1 MMASIRIVLADDH
14 TLFRAG
20 IRALLA
26 DIDEVEV
33 VAEAGDGCEAL
44 RLIDLHRPDVALVDI
59 GMAGLNGLE
68 VTVQVAVACLSV
80 RVIIL
85 SMHAHE
91 AYVLQ
96 ALRAGAVGYLLKDA
110 DTVELGLA
118 LKVVMQGETYL
129 SPAVLKPVVRGY
141 VQHAGGMADE
151 LDRLSL
157 RQRETLQLIAEGHTT
172 QEIAYRLEISVK
184 TVEKHR
190 AQLMERLGIH
200 DIAGLVR
207 YAIRAG
213 LVRTEQGGSIEWANG
228 PPSTRPSPFQET

>member
-1 MMASIRIVLADDH
+1 MAPIRIVLADDH

-26 DIDEVEV
+26 NIAEGAVID
-33 VAEAGDGCEAL
+33 EAGDGHEAL
-44 RLIDLHRPDVALVDI
+44 RMIAQHRPDVAVLDI

-68 VTVQVAVACLSV
+68 VAKQVSVEYPDV

-96 ALRAGAVGYLLKDA
+96 ALRAGAAGYLLKDA
-110 DTVELGLA
+110 DTVELELA
-118 LKVVMQGETYL
+118 LKAVMRGEIYL
-129 SPAVLKPVVRGY
+129 SPAVSRQVVTGY
-141 VQHAGGMADE
+141 IQHAGVTADE
-151 LDRLSL
+151 VERLSL
-157 RQRETLQLIAEGHTT
+157 RQRETLQLIAEGQTT
-172 QEIAYRLEISVK
+172 QEIAYRLGISVK

-200 DIAGLVR
+200 DVAGLVR

-213 LVRTEQGGSIEWANG
+213 LVAPE
-228 PPSTRPSPFQET
+228 

>member
-1 MMASIRIVLADDH
+1 MSSMRIVLVDDH

-26 DIDEVEV
+26 DIAVGEV
-33 VAEAGDGCEAL
+33 VAEASDGQEAL
-44 RLIDLHRPDVALVDI
+44 RLIELHRPDVAILDI
-59 GMAGLNGLE
+59 GMTGLNGLE
-68 VTVQVAVACLSV
+68 VAAQVAADYPDVH
-80 RVIIL
+80 VIIL
-85 SMHAHE
+85 SMHAVE
-91 AYVLQ
+91 EYVLQ

-118 LKVVMQGETYL
+118 LKAVMRGEIYL
-129 SPAVLKPVVRGY
+129 SPAVSRQVVARY
-141 VQHAGGMADE
+141 VQQASAAADE
-151 LDRLSL
+151 QEHLSL

-172 QEIAYRLEISVK
+172 QEIAYRLGISVK

-200 DIAGLVR
+200 DVAGLVR

-213 LVRTEQGGSIEWANG
+213 LVTPG
-228 PPSTRPSPFQET
+228 

>member
-1 MMASIRIVLADDH
+1 MRIVLADDH

-26 DIDEVEV
+26 DITGGEV
-33 VAEAGDGCEAL
+33 VAEASDGYEAL
-44 RLIDLHRPDVALVDI
+44 RLIELHRPDVAVLDI
-59 GMAGLNGLE
+59 AMTGLNGLE
-68 VTVQVAVACLSV
+68 VTAQVVAEYPEV
-80 RVIIL
+80 HVIIL
-85 SMHAHE
+85 SMHALE
-91 AYVLQ
+91 EYVLQ

-118 LKVVMQGETYL
+118 FKAVMRGEIYL
-129 SPAVLKPVVRGY
+129 SPAVSRHVVTRY
-141 VQHAGGMADE
+141 VQQAGATADE
-151 LDRLSL
+151 QEHLSL

-172 QEIAYRLEISVK
+172 QDIAYRLGISVK

-200 DIAGLVR
+200 DVAGLVR

-213 LVRTEQGGSIEWANG
+213 LVAPG
-228 PPSTRPSPFQET
+228 

>member
-1 MMASIRIVLADDH
+1 MMASMRIVLADDH

-26 DIDEVEV
+26 DIVGGAV
-33 VAEAGDGCEAL
+33 IAEAGDGHEAL
-44 RLIDLHRPDVALVDI
+44 RLIVQHRPDIAMLDI

-68 VTVQVAVACLSV
+68 VAARVAVECPGV
-80 RVIIL
+80 HVIIL

-110 DTVELGLA
+110 DTIELDLA
-118 LKVVMQGETYL
+118 LKAVMRGEIYL
-129 SPAVLKPVVRGY
+129 SPAVSRQVVTGY
-141 VQHAGGMADE
+141 VQHAGETVDE

-157 RQRETLQLIAEGHTT
+157 RQRETLQLIAEGRTT
-172 QEIAYRLEISVK
+172 QEIACQLGISVK

-200 DIAGLVR
+200 DVASLVR

-213 LVRTEQGGSIEWANG
+213 LVAPE
-228 PPSTRPSPFQET
+228 

>member
-1 MMASIRIVLADDH
+1 MTPIRIVLADDH

-26 DIDEVEV
+26 NIAGGDV
-33 VAEAGDGCEAL
+33 VAETGDGREAL
-44 RLIDLHRPDVALVDI
+44 RLIDQHRPDVALLDI

-68 VTVQVAVACLSV
+68 VTAQVSLEYPDVHVL
-80 RVIIL
+80 IL

-91 AYVLQ
+91 EYVLQ

-110 DTVELGLA
+110 DTVELEFA
-118 LKVVMQGETYL
+118 LKAVMRGEIYL
-129 SPAVLKPVVRGY
+129 SPAVSRQVVTSY
-141 VQHAGGMADE
+141 VQYAGRAADE
-151 LDRLSL
+151 TERLSL
-157 RQRETLQLIAEGHTT
+157 RQRETLQLIAAGHTT
-172 QEIAYRLEISVK
+172 QEIAHRLGISVK

-200 DIAGLVR
+200 DVAGLVR

-213 LVRTEQGGSIEWANG
+213 LVTPE
-228 PPSTRPSPFQET
+228 